1 MIDMMVRLENIYKT
15 YISEGE
21 EVHVLNGIDLIVNKG
36 QIISIEGASGSGKST
51 LLNIIGVIDRPDSGN
66 LWIEEEKIDFSNQQ
80 KLDEIRA
87 LKIGFI
93 FQHYYLLP
101 DFTILE
107 NVMMPLWIM
116 KKRKIKIKNA
126 LLEAKEML
134 DLVGLSHRLYHYPSQ
149 ISGGEMA
156 RATVARALVGEKQL
170 ILADE
175 PTGNL
180 DKENS
185 NKIIELLWDLQK
197 KLNFTLIIVT
207 HDRELAE
214 KIPIRYKLDN
224 GKLYPLKKEQNAKSI
239 NSLP

>member
-1 MIDMMVRLENIYKT
+1 MIMVKLENIYKT

-21 EVHVLNGIDLIVNKG
+21 EIHVLNGIDLEVEKG
-36 QIISIEGASGSGKST
+36 EIISIEGASGSGKST
-51 LLNIIGVIDRPDSGN
+51 LLNIIGIIDKPDQGN
-66 LWIEEEKIDFSNQQ
+66 LWIDNIKIDVNQQ
-80 KLDEIRA
+80 NKLDEIRA

-101 DFTILE
+101 DFNILE

-116 KKRKIKIKNA
+116 QKRNVIIDNIQKQ
-126 LLEAKEML
+126 AKELL
-134 DLVGLSHRLYHYPSQ
+134 DLVGLSHRLYYYPSQ

-156 RATVARALVGEKQL
+156 RATVARALVGNKKL

-180 DKENS
+180 DQENS
-185 NKIIELLWDLQK
+185 YKIIDLLWNLQK
-197 KLNFTLIIVT
+197 KLQFTLIIVT

-214 KIPIRYKLDN
+214 KIPKRYKLDN
-224 GKLYPLKKEQNAKSI
+224 GKLQSI
-239 NSLP
+239 VK

>member
-1 MIDMMVRLENIYKT
+1 MVKLENIYKT

-21 EVHVLNGIDLIVNKG
+21 EIHVLNGVDLEVGKG
-36 QIISIEGASGSGKST
+36 EIISIEGASGSGKST
-51 LLNIIGVIDRPDSGN
+51 LLNIIGIIDKPDFGS
-66 LWIEEEKIDFSNQQ
+66 LWIEDKKIDFND
-80 KLDEIRA
+80 KEALETIRA

-116 KKRKIKIKNA
+116 KKRKVHINSI
-126 LLEAKEML
+126 EEDAKKML
-134 DLVGLSHRLYHYPSQ
+134 DLVGLSHRIHHYPSQ

-156 RATVARALVGEKQL
+156 RATVARALVGEKKL

-185 NKIIELLWDLQK
+185 LKIIQLLWDLQK
-197 KLNFTLIIVT
+197 NLNFTLIIVT

-214 KIPIRYKLDN
+214 RIPKRFKLEN
-224 GKLYPLKKEQNAKSI
+224 GKIKKIDKILKI
-239 NSLP
+239 

>member
-1 MIDMMVRLENIYKT
+1 MIMVKLENIYKT

-21 EVHVLNGIDLIVNKG
+21 EIHVLNGIDLEVEKG
-36 QIISIEGASGSGKST
+36 EIISIEGASGSGKST
-51 LLNIIGVIDRPDSGN
+51 LLNIIGIIDKPDQGN
-66 LWIEEEKIDFSNQQ
+66 LWIDNIKIDVNQQ
-80 KLDEIRA
+80 NKLDEIRA

-101 DFTILE
+101 DFNILE

-116 KKRKIKIKNA
+116 QKRNVIIDNIQKQ
-126 LLEAKEML
+126 AKELL
-134 DLVGLSHRLYHYPSQ
+134 DLVGLSNRLYHYPSQ

-156 RATVARALVGEKQL
+156 RATVARALVGNKKL

-185 NKIIELLWDLQK
+185 YKIIDLLWNLQK
-197 KLNFTLIIVT
+197 KLQFTLIIVT

-214 KIPIRYKLDN
+214 KIPKRYKLDN
-224 GKLYPLKKEQNAKSI
+224 GKLQSI
-239 NSLP
+239 VK

>member
-1 MIDMMVRLENIYKT
+1 MIDMMVKLENIYKT

-21 EVHVLNGIDLIVNKG
+21 EIHVLNGVDLEVGKG
-36 QIISIEGASGSGKST
+36 EIISIEGASGSGKST
-51 LLNIIGVIDRPDSGN
+51 LLNIIGIIDKPDSGS
-66 LWIEEEKIDFSNQQ
+66 LWIEDKKIDFND
-80 KLDEIRA
+80 KEALETIRA

-116 KKRKIKIKNA
+116 KKRKVNINPI
-126 LLEAKEML
+126 EEDAKKML
-134 DLVGLSHRLYHYPSQ
+134 DLVGLSHRIHHYPSQ

-156 RATVARALVGEKQL
+156 RATVARALVGEKKL

-185 NKIIELLWDLQK
+185 LKIIQLLWDLQK
-197 KLNFTLIIVT
+197 NLNFTLIIVT

-214 KIPIRYKLDN
+214 RIPKRFKLEN
-224 GKLYPLKKEQNAKSI
+224 GKIKKIDKILEI
-239 NSLP
+239 

>member
-1 MIDMMVRLENIYKT
+1 MVKLENIFKT

-21 EVHVLNGIDLIVNKG
+21 EIHVLNGIDLEVKKG
-36 QIISIEGASGSGKST
+36 EIISIEGASGSGKST
-51 LLNIIGVIDRPDSGN
+51 LLNIIGIIDKPDQGN
-66 LWIEEEKIDFSNQQ
+66 LWIDNIKIDVNQQ
-80 KLDEIRA
+80 DKLDEIRA

-101 DFTILE
+101 DFNILE

-116 KKRKIKIKNA
+116 QKRNIFIDNIQ
-126 LLEAKEML
+126 EQAKEFL

-156 RATVARALVGEKQL
+156 RATVARALVGNKKL

-185 NKIIELLWDLQK
+185 YKIIDLLWSLQK
-197 KLNFTLIIVT
+197 KLQFTLIIVT

-214 KIPIRYKLDN
+214 KIPKRYKLDN
-224 GKLYPLKKEQNAKSI
+224 GKLQSI
-239 NSLP
+239 VK

>member
-1 MIDMMVRLENIYKT
+1 MIMVKLENIYKT

-21 EVHVLNGIDLIVNKG
+21 EIHVLNGIDLEVEKG
-36 QIISIEGASGSGKST
+36 EIISIEGASGSGKST
-51 LLNIIGVIDRPDSGN
+51 LLNIIGIIDKPDQGN
-66 LWIEEEKIDFSNQQ
+66 LWIDNIKIDVNQQ
-80 KLDEIRA
+80 NKLDEIRA

-101 DFTILE
+101 DFNILE

-116 KKRKIKIKNA
+116 QKRNIFIDNIQKQ
-126 LLEAKEML
+126 AKELL
-134 DLVGLSHRLYHYPSQ
+134 DLVGLSHRLYYYPSQ

-156 RATVARALVGEKQL
+156 RATVARALVGNKKL

-185 NKIIELLWDLQK
+185 YKIIDLLWNLQK
-197 KLNFTLIIVT
+197 KLQFTLIIVT

-214 KIPIRYKLDN
+214 KIPKRYKLDN
-224 GKLYPLKKEQNAKSI
+224 GKLQSI
-239 NSLP
+239 VK

>member
-1 MIDMMVRLENIYKT
+1 MIMVKLENIYKR

-21 EVHVLNGIDLIVNKG
+21 EIHVLNGIDLEVEKG
-36 QIISIEGASGSGKST
+36 EIISIEGASGSGKST
-51 LLNIIGVIDRPDSGN
+51 LLNIIGIIDKPDQGN
-66 LWIEEEKIDFSNQQ
+66 LWIDNIKIDVNQQ
-80 KLDEIRA
+80 NKLDEIRA

-101 DFTILE
+101 DFNILE

-116 KKRKIKIKNA
+116 QKRNVIIDNIQKQ
-126 LLEAKEML
+126 AKELL
-134 DLVGLSHRLYHYPSQ
+134 DLVGLSHRLYFYPSQ

-156 RATVARALVGEKQL
+156 RATVARALVGNKKL

-185 NKIIELLWDLQK
+185 YKIIDLLWNLQK
-197 KLNFTLIIVT
+197 KLQFTLIIVT

-214 KIPIRYKLDN
+214 KIPKRYKLDN
-224 GKLYPLKKEQNAKSI
+224 GKLQSI
-239 NSLP
+239 VK

>member
-1 MIDMMVRLENIYKT
+1 MIMVKLENIYKT

-21 EVHVLNGIDLIVNKG
+21 EIHVLNGIDLEVEKG
-36 QIISIEGASGSGKST
+36 EIISIEGASGSGKST
-51 LLNIIGVIDRPDSGN
+51 LLNIIGIIDKPVQGN
-66 LWIEEEKIDFSNQQ
+66 LWIDNIKIDVNQQ
-80 KLDEIRA
+80 NKLDEIRA

-101 DFTILE
+101 DFNILE

-116 KKRKIKIKNA
+116 QKRNVIIDNIQKQ
-126 LLEAKEML
+126 AKELL
-134 DLVGLSHRLYHYPSQ
+134 DLVGLSHRLYYYPSQ

-156 RATVARALVGEKQL
+156 RATVARALVGNKKL

-185 NKIIELLWDLQK
+185 YKIIDLLWNLQK
-197 KLNFTLIIVT
+197 KLQFTLIIVT

-214 KIPIRYKLDN
+214 KIPKRYKLDN
-224 GKLYPLKKEQNAKSI
+224 GKLQSI
-239 NSLP
+239 VK

>member
-1 MIDMMVRLENIYKT
+1 MIMVKLENIYKT

-21 EVHVLNGIDLIVNKG
+21 EIHVLNGIDLEVEKG
-36 QIISIEGASGSGKST
+36 EIISIEGASGSGKST
-51 LLNIIGVIDRPDSGN
+51 LLNIIGIIDKPDQGN
-66 LWIEEEKIDFSNQQ
+66 LWIDNIRIDVNQQ
-80 KLDEIRA
+80 NKLDEIRA

-101 DFTILE
+101 DFNILE

-116 KKRKIKIKNA
+116 QKRNVIIDNIQKQ
-126 LLEAKEML
+126 AKELL
-134 DLVGLSHRLYHYPSQ
+134 DLVGLSHRLYYYPSQ

-156 RATVARALVGEKQL
+156 RATVARALVGNKKL

-185 NKIIELLWDLQK
+185 YKIIDLLWNLQK
-197 KLNFTLIIVT
+197 KLQFTLIIVT

-214 KIPIRYKLDN
+214 KIPKRYKLDN
-224 GKLYPLKKEQNAKSI
+224 GKLQSI
-239 NSLP
+239 VK

>member
-1 MIDMMVRLENIYKT
+1 MIMVKLENIYKT

-21 EVHVLNGIDLIVNKG
+21 EIHVLNGIDLEVEKG
-36 QIISIEGASGSGKST
+36 EIISIEGASGSGKST
-51 LLNIIGVIDRPDSGN
+51 LLNIIGIIDKPDQGN
-66 LWIEEEKIDFSNQQ
+66 LWIDNIKIDVNQQ
-80 KLDEIRA
+80 NKLDEIRA

-101 DFTILE
+101 DFNILE

-116 KKRKIKIKNA
+116 QKRNVIIDNIQKQ
-126 LLEAKEML
+126 AKELL
-134 DLVGLSHRLYHYPSQ
+134 DLVGLSHRLYYYPSQ

-156 RATVARALVGEKQL
+156 RATVARALVGNKKL

-185 NKIIELLWDLQK
+185 YKIIDLLWNLQK
-197 KLNFTLIIVT
+197 KLQFTLIIVT

-214 KIPIRYKLDN
+214 KIPKRYKLDN
-224 GKLYPLKKEQNAKSI
+224 GKLQSI
-239 NSLP
+239 VK

>member
-1 MIDMMVRLENIYKT
+1 MIMVKLENIYKT

-21 EVHVLNGIDLIVNKG
+21 EIHVLNGIDLEVEKG
-36 QIISIEGASGSGKST
+36 EIISIEGASGSGKST
-51 LLNIIGVIDRPDSGN
+51 LLNIIGIIDKPDQGN
-66 LWIEEEKIDFSNQQ
+66 LWIDNIKIDVNQQ
-80 KLDEIRA
+80 NKLDEIRA

-101 DFTILE
+101 DFNILE

-116 KKRKIKIKNA
+116 QKRNVIIDNIQKQ
-126 LLEAKEML
+126 AKELL

-156 RATVARALVGEKQL
+156 RATVARALVGNKKL

-185 NKIIELLWDLQK
+185 YKIIDLLWNLQK
-197 KLNFTLIIVT
+197 KLQFTLIIVT

-214 KIPIRYKLDN
+214 KIPKRYKLDN
-224 GKLYPLKKEQNAKSI
+224 GKLQSI
-239 NSLP
+239 VK

>member
-1 MIDMMVRLENIYKT
+1 MIMVKLENIYKT

-21 EVHVLNGIDLIVNKG
+21 EIHVLNGIDLEVEKG
-36 QIISIEGASGSGKST
+36 EIISIEGASGSGKST
-51 LLNIIGVIDRPDSGN
+51 LLNIIGIIDKPDQGN
-66 LWIEEEKIDFSNQQ
+66 LWIDNIKIDVNQQ
-80 KLDEIRA
+80 NKLDEIRA

-101 DFTILE
+101 DFNILE

-116 KKRKIKIKNA
+116 QKRNIFIDNFQKQ
-126 LLEAKEML
+126 AKELL
-134 DLVGLSHRLYHYPSQ
+134 DLVGLSHRLYYYPSQ

-156 RATVARALVGEKQL
+156 RATVARALVGNKKL

-185 NKIIELLWDLQK
+185 YKIIDLLWNLQK
-197 KLNFTLIIVT
+197 KLQFTLIIVT

-214 KIPIRYKLDN
+214 KIPKRYKLDN
-224 GKLYPLKKEQNAKSI
+224 GKLQSI
-239 NSLP
+239 VK

>member
-1 MIDMMVRLENIYKT
+1 MIMVKLENIYKT

-21 EVHVLNGIDLIVNKG
+21 EIHVLNGIDLEVEKG
-36 QIISIEGASGSGKST
+36 EIISIEGASGSGKST
-51 LLNIIGVIDRPDSGN
+51 LLNIIGIIDKPDQGN
-66 LWIEEEKIDFSNQQ
+66 LWIDNIKIDVNQQ
-80 KLDEIRA
+80 NKLDEIRA

-101 DFTILE
+101 DFNILE
-107 NVMMPLWIM
+107 NVMMPLWIIQ
-116 KKRKIKIKNA
+116 KRNVIIDNIQKQ
-126 LLEAKEML
+126 AKELL
-134 DLVGLSHRLYHYPSQ
+134 DLVGLSNRLYHYPSQ

-156 RATVARALVGEKQL
+156 RATVARALVGNKKL

-185 NKIIELLWDLQK
+185 YKIIDLLWNLQK
-197 KLNFTLIIVT
+197 KLQFTLIIVT

-214 KIPIRYKLDN
+214 KIPKRYKLDN
-224 GKLYPLKKEQNAKSI
+224 GKLQSI
-239 NSLP
+239 VK

>member
-1 MIDMMVRLENIYKT
+1 MIMVKLENIYKT

-21 EVHVLNGIDLIVNKG
+21 EIHVLNGIDLEVEKG
-36 QIISIEGASGSGKST
+36 EIISIEGASGSGKST
-51 LLNIIGVIDRPDSGN
+51 LLNIIGIIDKPDQGN
-66 LWIEEEKIDFSNQQ
+66 LWIDNIKIDVNQQ
-80 KLDEIRA
+80 NKLDEIRA

-101 DFTILE
+101 DFNILE

-116 KKRKIKIKNA
+116 QKRNVIIDNIQKK
-126 LLEAKEML
+126 AKELL
-134 DLVGLSHRLYHYPSQ
+134 DLVGLSHRLYYYPSQ

-156 RATVARALVGEKQL
+156 RATVARALVGNKKL

-185 NKIIELLWDLQK
+185 YKIIDLLWNLQK
-197 KLNFTLIIVT
+197 KLQFTLIIVT

-214 KIPIRYKLDN
+214 KIPKRYKLDN
-224 GKLYPLKKEQNAKSI
+224 GKLQSI
-239 NSLP
+239 VK

>member
-1 MIDMMVRLENIYKT
+1 MIMVKLENIYKT

-21 EVHVLNGIDLIVNKG
+21 EIHVLNGIDLEVEKG
-36 QIISIEGASGSGKST
+36 EIISIEGASGSGKST
-51 LLNIIGVIDRPDSGN
+51 LLNIIGIIDKPDQGN
-66 LWIEEEKIDFSNQQ
+66 LWIDNIKIDVNQQ
-80 KLDEIRA
+80 NKLDEIRA

-101 DFTILE
+101 DFNILE

-116 KKRKIKIKNA
+116 QKRNIIIDNIQKQ
-126 LLEAKEML
+126 AKELL
-134 DLVGLSHRLYHYPSQ
+134 DLVGLSHRLYYYPSQ

-156 RATVARALVGEKQL
+156 RATVARALVGNKKL

-185 NKIIELLWDLQK
+185 YKIIDLLWNLQK
-197 KLNFTLIIVT
+197 KLQFTLIIVT

-214 KIPIRYKLDN
+214 KIPKRYKLDN
-224 GKLYPLKKEQNAKSI
+224 GKLQSI
-239 NSLP
+239 VK

>member
-1 MIDMMVRLENIYKT
+1 MVKLENIYKT

-21 EVHVLNGIDLIVNKG
+21 EIHVLNGIDLEVEKG
-36 QIISIEGASGSGKST
+36 EIISIEGVSGSGKST
-51 LLNIIGVIDRPDSGN
+51 LLNIIGIIDKPDQGN
-66 LWIEEEKIDFSNQQ
+66 LWIDNIKIDVNRQD

-101 DFTILE
+101 DFNILE

-116 KKRKIKIKNA
+116 QKRNIFIDNIQKQ
-126 LLEAKEML
+126 AKELL

-156 RATVARALVGEKQL
+156 RATVARALVGNKKL

-185 NKIIELLWDLQK
+185 YKIIDLLWNLQK
-197 KLNFTLIIVT
+197 NFQFTLIIVT

-214 KIPIRYKLDN
+214 KIPKRYKLDN
-224 GKLYPLKKEQNAKSI
+224 GKLRSI
-239 NSLP
+239 VK